1 MPYPNLPCAERH
13 TYKATINPRWVARHL
28 IHSNSLLKAAG
39 SIATMT
45 DTQKKNA
52 DLKEVETVE
61 DSMETYAR
69 IMATQKPNPMG
80 PGYIKLYLLSAVVFL
95 CSTMNGLFPVPAT

>member
-1 MPYPNLPCAERH
+1 
-13 TYKATINPRWVARHL
+13 
-28 IHSNSLLKAAG
+28 
-39 SIATMT
+39 MT
-45 DTQKKNA
+45 DTQKKDT

-95 CSTMNGLFPVPAT
+95 CSTMNGACSGRGILAG